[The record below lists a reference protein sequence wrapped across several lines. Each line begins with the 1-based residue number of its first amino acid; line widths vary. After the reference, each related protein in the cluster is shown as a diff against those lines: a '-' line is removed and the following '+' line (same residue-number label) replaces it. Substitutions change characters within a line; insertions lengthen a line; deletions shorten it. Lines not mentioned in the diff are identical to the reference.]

1 MLRKILSYLALPLL
15 LLSSNSSGN
24 SAQLPEKN
32 AEGQAGTLK
41 KMIVARG
48 SVAMDL
54 DLHRLNGTASGTK
67 DSKSETLRFQVGPN
81 SFFTILVFNDA
92 LRGPEAGSMGLVPE
106 NTATLPGPLQTI
118 LNELVI
124 EKLSSGASFDLA
136 VRDGKTGFVFFNIE
150 GSLYEYDAAARLL
163 SIKGGRLLISEELA
177 NKLGHPAD
185 AGVVAGEISITTTM
199 YPIEITTVVN
209 GAAQSSI
216 LPTRGGPEVPNA
228 VPGPDVIVGDLP
240 SLAQFGSSG
249 TQVGLAM
256 GTTSCNNGDQNL
268 NWFGLTS
275 TDHPV
280 IPQNLYRLSGGATND
295 ERFEQIGQSWLRHA
309 FTAVAANACGFGCNG
324 VGGTQLGVGCS
335 DSSSASLNA
344 NQGGSSTADG
354 LGSRAWV
361 NPFTGAFPSTSANHS
376 NHSHDGTTHR
386 LLVEGADL
394 NTTLNPGAT
403 YYAEAQYITPHEY
416 AWCQTHPGQCNMYNN
431 AAYRRF
437 NVSGTTSFSF
447 SGVGS
452 TVRTTPAI
460 NAWPGAT
467 INTIEPVPG
476 TDGRAFIA
484 YKVTNPSAGV
494 WHYEY
499 ALYNQNLDRGLQSF
513 SVPLGTGITV
523 SNIGFHAP
531 PNHPGIADD
540 GTPGNTGYSN
550 AAWTPNQTASTL
562 TWNSET
568 FAQNPNANALRWGTL
583 YNFRFDSNR
592 PPQTTNATIGFFNTG
607 APITIAIQGPAPDVA
622 ATPTPT
628 PTPTGTPTPTP
639 TATPGVTPTPTPTPS
654 GTPTPTATPTLPV
667 ITSPLVATGT
677 VGLPFTY
684 QFTANGAT
692 SLDIPGSVAPGL
704 TFNTSLGA
712 ITGTPTTAGTFP
724 VGLSATNSGGTTS
737 ATLIITVQ
745 SRPISGPVISSSTA
759 VTGRVGQPLSFQVY
773 TTGGSPAAR
782 VSASGLPPGL
792 GIDAVTGLISGT
804 PTAAGSSAVTLTVTD
819 AAFTTSATL
828 QMTFTADPA
837 LPVITSP
844 NSAAL
849 TPGVFFSYAITAP
862 TSGASDPTIFTLVGT
877 LPPGLSF
884 DAATGIISGI
894 YTGPLR
900 PDLAGGTLLGSIQL
914 FATNSHGTS
923 TFDLLFRAPP
933 NGVVNIATRTTVG
946 AGDNVLIGGFIV
958 DGNVP
963 KIVIVRAIGPS
974 LNAFFSGAL
983 QDPTLE
989 LHDSAHPERVVFN
1002 DNWKDTQES
1011 IIIGSGLQPSNNNE
1025 SAIVVALDPGSYTA
1039 IVHGTNATTGIAVVE
1054 VFDLGAASLDVSGNA
1069 RLANISTRG
1078 FVDSGNDVMIGGF
1091 IIQRVATRVVVRAIG
1106 PSLSAFGINGALQDP
1121 TLELKNANGSTLIE
1135 NGDWQQGQP
1144 ADIQKAGL
1152 APSDP
1157 RESALIATLAAGQ
1170 YTAIVRGQDG
1180 TTGVAVVEA
1189 YALPDP

>member
-1 MLRKILSYLALPLL
+1 
-15 LLSSNSSGN
+15 
-24 SAQLPEKN
+24 
-32 AEGQAGTLK
+32 
-41 KMIVARG
+41 MIVARG

-54 DLHRLNGTASGTK
+54 NLHRLNGTASGTT
-67 DSKSETLRFQVGPN
+67 DSKSERLRFQVGPN

-106 NTATLPGPLQTI
+106 NTASLPGPLQTT
-118 LNELVI
+118 LNQLVI
-124 EKLSSGASFDLA
+124 EKLSSEASFDLA

-163 SIKGGRLLISEELA
+163 GIKGGRLLISEELA
-177 NKLGHPAD
+177 NKLGRPAD
-185 AGVVAGEISITTTM
+185 AGVLAGEISITTTM

-216 LPTRGGPEVPNA
+216 LPARADGVPNVPNA
-228 VPGPDVIVGDLP
+228 VPGPDVIVGDL
-240 SLAQFGSSG
+240 SGLAQFGSSG
-249 TQVGLAM
+249 TQVGLAV

-309 FTAVAANACGFGCNG
+309 FTAVAADACGFGCNG
-324 VGGTQLGVGCS
+324 VGGTHLGAGCS

-344 NQGGSSTADG
+344 VQGGSSTADG

-361 NPFTGAFPSTSANHS
+361 NPFTGAFPSISANHS

-386 LLVEGADL
+386 ILVEGADL
-394 NTTLNPGAT
+394 NTTLNAGAT
-403 YYAEAQYITPHEY
+403 YYAEAQYVTPHEY
-416 AWCQTHPGQCNMYNN
+416 AWCQSHAGQCNMYNN
-431 AAYRRF
+431 ASYRRF

-460 NAWPGAT
+460 NAWPGAS

-499 ALYNQNLDRGLQSF
+499 AINNQNLDRGIQSF
-513 SVPLGTGITV
+513 SVPIGAGTTV

-531 PNHPGIADD
+531 PNPPGIADD

-550 AAWTPNQTASTL
+550 AAWTPTQTASAL
-562 TWNSET
+562 TWSSET
-568 FAQNPNANALRWGTL
+568 LAQNPNANALRWGTL

-592 PPQTTNATIGFFNTG
+592 PPQATNATIGFFSTG

-628 PTPTGTPTPTP
+628 ATPTGTPTPTP
-639 TATPGVTPTPTPTPS
+639 TATPGVTPTPTATPTGTPTPTATP
-654 GTPTPTATPTLPV
+654 GVTPTPTATPTLPV

-684 QFTANGAT
+684 QFEANGAT
-692 SLDIPGSVAPGL
+692 SLGVSNLAPGL
-704 TFNTSLGA
+704 TFNTSLRA
-712 ITGTPTTAGTFP
+712 ITGTPTTAGTFQA
-724 VGLSATNSGGTTS
+724 GLSATNSGGTTG
-737 ATLIITVQ
+737 ATLTITVQ
-745 SRPISGPVISSSTA
+745 PVPTAGPVIGSSTA
-759 VTGRVGQPLSFQVY
+759 VTGRVGQSFRFQVY
-773 TTGGSPAAR
+773 TTGGTPAAR

-792 GIDAVTGLISGT
+792 SIDAVTGIISGI

-819 AAFTTSATL
+819 GAFTTSSIL
-828 QMTFTADPA
+828 QLTFTADPA

-849 TPGVFFSYAITAP
+849 TPGVFFSYTITAP
-862 TSGASDPTIFTLVGT
+862 SSAGASDPTIFTLVGT

-884 DAATGIISGI
+884 DAATGTISGI
-894 YTGPLR
+894 YIGPLR

-914 FATNSHGTS
+914 FGTNSHGTS
-923 TFDLLFRAPP
+923 TFNLLFRAPP
-933 NGVVNIATRTTVG
+933 KGVVNIATRTTVG
-946 AGDNVLIGGFIV
+946 TGDNVLIGGFIV

-1002 DNWKDTQES
+1002 DNWRDTQES
-1011 IIIGSGLQPSNNNE
+1011 IILGSGLQPSNNNE

-1039 IVHGTNATTGIAVVE
+1039 IVHGTSATTGIAVVE
-1054 VFDLGAASLDVSGNA
+1054 VFDLGTASAIGNSGSA
-1069 RLANISTRG
+1069 KVANIATRG
-1078 FVDSGNDVMIGGF
+1078 FVNTGDNVMIGGI
-1091 IIQRVATRVVVRAIG
+1091 IIQGQPTRVIMRAIG
-1106 PSLSAFGINGALQDP
+1106 PSLTPFGVPDALANPQ
-1121 TLELKNANGSTLIE
+1121 LELHDATSTIAQ
-1135 NGDWQQGQP
+1135 NDDWQMTQIGGIITSDQVM
-1144 ADIQKAGL
+1144 AIQDSGL
-1152 APSDP
+1152 APTNT
-1157 RESALIATLAAGQ
+1157 RESAIIVTLPPGS
-1170 YTAIVRGQDG
+1170 YTAIVRGVNN
-1180 TTGVAVVEA
+1180 TTGNALVEVF
-1189 YALPDP
+1189 ALP